1 MLRLLS
7 RRVPLTLRRNF
18 SKYMEDNY
26 GKNVHRLANRPEVE
40 VSAFEIFT
48 ATLGT
53 IVLLGDVRKII
64 SPSRKWIDFQT

>member
-1 MLRLLS
+1 MLKLAGRHIQT
-7 RRVPLTLRRNF
+7 TLRRNF

-40 VSAFEIFT
+40 VSAFEIFA

-53 IVLLGDVRKII
+53 ILLMGDV
-64 SPSRKWIDFQT
+64 S